1 MSANVGQAFQPAG
14 SADFLVRR
22 DARVFRCRG
31 VSAPSWGLTV
41 PGTGRLESLPYE
53 LKASLRY
60 LTRSARH
67 FR

>member
-1 MSANVGQAFQPAG
+1 MSAEVGQAFQPAG

-22 DARVFRCRG
+22 MGRAFRCRG
-31 VSAPSWGLTV
+31 VPARSSGLTV
-41 PGTGRLESLPYE
+41 PGTGRLESLPCE